1 MTVKELKVSITE
13 NYYQMMMQQNTAP
26 LILTQKYKQLLI
38 KATFVMYLNQSILR
52 LYQTSFFKVLQ
63 SYTD

>member
-1 MTVKELKVSITE
+1 MTVKELKVSTTE
-13 NYYQMMMQQNTAP
+13 NYYQMMIQQNTAP

-38 KATFVMYLNQSILR
+38 KATFIMYLNQSILR